1 MIDLIRSAAVILA
14 LILSGNLDPVPVPV
28 PDASGDPVPV
38 VPAVPVT
45 TEII

>member
-1 MIDLIRSAAVILA
+1 MLELIRSAAVILV
-14 LILSGNLDPVPVPV
+14 LILSGNLDPVPVPAL
-28 PDASGDPVPV
+28 DAPGDPVPV